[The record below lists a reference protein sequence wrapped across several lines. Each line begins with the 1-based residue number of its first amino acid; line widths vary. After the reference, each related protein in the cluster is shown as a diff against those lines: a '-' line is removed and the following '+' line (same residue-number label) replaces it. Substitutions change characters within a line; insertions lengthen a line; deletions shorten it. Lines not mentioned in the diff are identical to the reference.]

1 MIYLITLGIICIVV
15 SLLAGALIRHGS
27 STS

>member
-15 SLLAGALIRHGS
+15 SLAAGAMVRNGG

>member
-15 SLLAGALIRHGS
+15 SLLAGAMVRNGG

>member
-1 MIYLITLGIICIVV
+1 MHYLIALGIICIVV
-15 SLLAGALIRHGS
+15 SLLAGVLINQGG